1 MQDHRRI
8 EDDPIA
14 VRILWERCI
23 SIVDEAAD
31 KLVRAAFSTVARE
44 SNDFGCVLCD
54 ADGAGVGYTTRG
66 TPRMGIILPRTI
78 RAMLQE
84 IPPDELQPG
93 DVIFSNDPWFGS
105 GHLPDFYVAMPIFMG
120 THIVGYAGACSH
132 ASDIGGSIAPDTREV
147 FEEGICFPPVKL
159 YRAGKRDELIIKILR
174 KNVRVP
180 DQVLGDLD
188 ALVGSCHASALQLV
202 ALMKETGIDD
212 LRPLTKTLADRTERA
227 FREAVSAIPD
237 GVYESAIE
245 SDGYNAPVRL
255 CCAIHV
261 KGSNIDIDCTG
272 TSPQVSPGAINVV
285 YNFTYSAFVYA
296 LKCILDPRTP
306 YNEGITRA
314 ITVTA
319 PARSILN
326 AEHPAP
332 VFARNQTA
340 HYLPA
345 LVMAAV
351 AKAAPERVMAACGS
365 PTNRT
370 VFAGRHGHD
379 GKPFSFMMIS
389 SGGMGACIDK
399 DGHSCTPYPSNSGS
413 PPVEVLETVVPL
425 LVQRKALRVD
435 SGGAGTFRGGLG
447 VEVIIENT
455 SPETMQVASRM
466 DRVTNPP
473 EGLAGGGPGALAGIW
488 HGSRDGTKP
497 FPPKG
502 RGQLAPRETIVIH
515 SPGGGGYGDPA
526 KRDRDR
532 LAADLKAGLIS
543 GESAQSL
550 YGANR
555 GATAP

>member
-1 MQDHRRI
+1 MDRRL

-14 VRILWERCI
+14 VQILWERCI

-78 RAMLQE
+78 RAMLE
-84 IPPDELQPG
+84 TVAIDELEPG

-105 GHLPDFYVAMPIFMG
+105 GHLPDFYVTMPIFLDAQL
-120 THIVGYAGACSH
+120 VGFAGACSH
-132 ASDIGGSIAPDTREV
+132 VSDVGGSIAPDSRDV

-159 YRAGKRDELIIKILR
+159 YRAGKRDSAIFSIIE

-188 ALVGSCHASALQLV
+188 ALVGSCHASAAQLV
-202 ALMKETGIDD
+202 ALMRETGIDD
-212 LRPLTKTLADRTERA
+212 LRPLSKTLAERTERA
-227 FREAVSAIPD
+227 FRKAVAAIPD
-237 GVYESAIE
+237 GVYESSIE
-245 SDGYNAPVRL
+245 SDGYTAPVRL
-255 CCAIHV
+255 CCAIRV
-261 KGSNIDIDCTG
+261 SGSDIDIDCEG

-296 LKCILDPRTP
+296 LKCILDPHTP

-314 ITVTA
+314 VRVSV
-319 PARSILN
+319 PPRSILN

-345 LVMAAV
+345 LVMAAI

-413 PPVEVLETVVPL
+413 PPVEVLESVVPL
-425 LVQRKALRVD
+425 LVRRKALRVD
-435 SGGAGTFRGGLG
+435 SGGAGAYRGGLG
-447 VEVIIENT
+447 VELIVENAGE
-455 SPETMQVASRM
+455 ETIQVASRM

-473 EGLAGGGPGALAGIW
+473 EGLAGGHSGALAGIW
-488 HGSRDGTKP
+488 QNGTKV

-502 RGQLAPRETIVIH
+502 RGQLAPKETLSIH

-526 KRDRDR
+526 NRDRAR
-532 LAADLKAGLIS
+532 VEADVKEGLIS
-543 GESAQSL
+543 AQSAETV
-550 YGANR
+550 YGWR
-555 GATAP
+555 PR